1 VISARPALLRAAGV
15 VAAAS
20 LIFLALMAV
29 VGRLPVTDE
38 VAFKAPGRQ
47 WAAGGGFRA
56 PELEG
61 LIHGVSLDVTQAYCI
76 YQPMY
81 SFAFGL
87 WARLFGFSPR
97 TCVVFDAF
105 IHVLLVFATL
115 ALAWRAFSSTGRA
128 RPWLATVAA
137 LAVLPLGTA
146 GRPDELAMIFGS
158 GALFLLLPP
167 NVRTRDVALA
177 GAALGLCF
185 ACSSG
190 AGICLGLIAFTLLVR
205 TVREDLAQTVRRCLI
220 AGVAALA
227 GAAVVLGPFVA
238 AHPGAIEQYV
248 AHSRLAF
255 HDNTVLDSW
264 ALARPHG
271 TKYYTLLIGTLFAG
285 LLAATLLGTRAAWR
299 QWARYGVGTCL
310 VLFFLAVA
318 LPLKNN
324 YTWFL
329 GPWLL
334 IAAIELGYSLMTA
347 PGMRGRALL
356 PLAVLAAGH
365 VSFAA
370 YFAKDLLVLGTLPAS
385 QKPAAA
391 AAQLRATIP
400 AGAGVLTSKDLWWFI
415 ADRNRTYDALLA
427 HPPPSAIDYVA
438 LAANGSGKPGV
449 PASLPL
455 HWGAAFTSRF
465 VEVANNLPTRR
476 TYLLGVPITNSSY
489 GFGAMVYRVAR

>member
-1 VISARPALLRAAGV
+1 VTPARAALVRAAGV

-20 LIFLALMAV
+20 LIFVALMAV
-29 VGRLPVTDE
+29 FGRFPVTDE

-61 LIHGVSLDVTQAYCI
+61 LIRGVPLDVTQAYCI
-76 YQPMY
+76 YQPVY

-87 WARLFGFSPR
+87 WARLFGFSAR
-97 TCVVFDAF
+97 TCVLFDAF
-105 IHVLLVFATL
+105 IHVLLVFTTL
-115 ALAWRAFSSTGRA
+115 ALAWRAFSSLGPA
-128 RPWLATVAA
+128 RPRLAMVAA

-158 GALFLLLPP
+158 GALFFLLATSL
-167 NVRTRDVALA
+167 RARDVALA
-177 GAALGLCF
+177 GGALGLCL
-185 ACSSG
+185 ASSSG
-190 AGICLGLIAFTLLVR
+190 AAICFGLIAFTLLLR
-205 TVREDLAQTVRRCLI
+205 TAREAPAQTIRRCVV
-220 AGVAALA
+220 AGATALA
-227 GAAVVLGPFVA
+227 GAALVLGPFVA

-285 LLAATLLGTRAAWR
+285 LLAATLVGTRAAWR

-310 VLFFLAVA
+310 VLLFLAVA

-334 IAAIELGYSLMTA
+334 LAALELGFSLMSA
-347 PGMRGRALL
+347 PGKRGWALL
-356 PLAVLAAGH
+356 PFVALAAGY

-370 YFAKDLLVLGTLPAS
+370 YFAKDLLVLATLPAS

-391 AAQLRATIP
+391 AAPLRAAIP
-400 AGAGVLTSKDLWWFI
+400 PRPPGRATQQ
-415 ADRNRTYDALLA
+415 NRFF
-427 HPPPSAIDYVA
+427 
-438 LAANGSGKPGV
+438 N
-449 PASLPL
+449 
-455 HWGAAFTSRF
+455 
-465 VEVANNLPTRR
+465 
-476 TYLLGVPITNSSY
+476 
-489 GFGAMVYRVAR
+489 